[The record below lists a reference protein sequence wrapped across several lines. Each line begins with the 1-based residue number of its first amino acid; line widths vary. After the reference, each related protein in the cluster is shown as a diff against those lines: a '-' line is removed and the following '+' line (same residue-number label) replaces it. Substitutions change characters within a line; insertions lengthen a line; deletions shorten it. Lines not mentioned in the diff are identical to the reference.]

1 MPTLPDGNTAWHGG
15 QPANPCAAQQRKQHR
30 FELVIRM
37 MSGQQCFTRLQLA
50 IQRGVAN
57 LPGGGFDS
65 LSESYRHNHAY
76 VQFPDAEATRPMLP
90 RVSDLAARRTWMDEA
105 RIDHQVLGLWT
116 DAEGYE
122 LDAKQGLA
130 WSRFINDCMWE
141 ELRDE
146 PRFTPLASVPLQDGK
161 LAADVLTEALD
172 RGFAGA
178 MIGTLPAGARGGRL
192 DDPSLDPFW
201 ETASRL
207 GAGIFLHP
215 MYMCG
220 DARLDDN
227 EMVNAIGRVA
237 ETSIAVT
244 RLLFSGHLLKFPGLK
259 LVIAHGGA
267 ALPYALGRLVRN
279 YQYLGK
285 IADPKKGFDALF
297 FDSCVFDAATL
308 EYLVRQASP
317 DHVML
322 GSDMPFNIGDPNPRK
337 AVEGAYLPD
346 AHRRAIL
353 GETAQKVFR
362 IRADCWCPK

>member
-1 MPTLPDGNTAWHGG
+1 MKPIVIDIHAHYIPKGLTA
-15 QPANPCAAQQRKQHR
+15 R
-30 FELVIRM
+30 FEAHAASF
-37 MSGQQCFTRLQLA
+37 SGVKLLRDATGNRL
-50 IQRGVAN
+50 
-57 LPGGGFDS
+57 
-65 LSESYRHNHAY
+65 
-76 VQFPDAEATRPMLP
+76 QFPDAEATRPMLP